1 MPLSDR
7 DVDGRGGV
15 CFNFVVSLIDVTDNR
30 AR

>member
-7 DVDGRGGV
+7 DVDGRGV
-15 CFNFVVSLIDVTDNR
+15 CFNFVVSLIGVTDNR